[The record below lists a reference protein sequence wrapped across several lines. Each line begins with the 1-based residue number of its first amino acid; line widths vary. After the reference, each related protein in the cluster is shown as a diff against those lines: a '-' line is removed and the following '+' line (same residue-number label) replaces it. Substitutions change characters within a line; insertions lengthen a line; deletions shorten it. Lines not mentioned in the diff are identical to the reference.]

1 MSAVSDRDASVEFSH
16 HFGLIVHVIRRE
28 LDGPGQDEKQD
39 QALCASWP
47 IFAKL
52 IVSKPDIPARKLA
65 AWAGRRAAWRVRR
78 SLDARRARRA
88 KYLDALDVSGQ
99 LADQLADQLAAER
112 ALSRFRGDPE
122 CPAESQDR
130 SDVESVIAQLPS
142 DVQPAVRLVSYGRS
156 HRDVART
163 LDVSR
168 SALAR
173 LLERAATLIVQRD
186 QLPDYE
192 QRPDVD
198 DDDFPSARIRPVQA
212 ADRPIPTSCE
222 PNRARRALDYPIAF
236 PGR

>member
-1 MSAVSDRDASVEFSH
+1 MSAVARDEFTR

-28 LDGPGQDEKQD
+28 LDGPGQDERQD

-47 IFAKL
+47 IFARL
-52 IVSKPDIPARKLA
+52 LDAKPDVPARKLA

-78 SLDARRARRA
+78 SLDARRARTA
-88 KYLDALDVSGQ
+88 KYLDAMDVSGQ

-112 ALSRFRGDPE
+112 ALSRFRGGEPE
-122 CPAESQDR
+122 CPTWVQDR
-130 SDVESVIAQLPS
+130 SDVDALIAQLPG

-168 SALAR
+168 SALTR

-192 QRPDVD
+192 QQPDVDVD
-198 DDDFPSARIRPVQA
+198 DDFPRARIQPVQV
-212 ADRPIPTSCE
+212 ADKPLPASCE
-222 PNRARRALDYPIAF
+222 PNRARRALEYPIAF